1 MKNQEIVRISIDL
14 WHPIYKTGT
23 IWKITQTYTHVC
35 VSFCTS
41 HTSSLSC
48 FPPTLSPKM
57 SQQAQSWRSV
67 SVSYWS
73 PWSWSSWSPSSTFS
87 SHWVRIFLRSL
98 WGFPKKGK
106 KENEKTSKKKWDFT
120 KPRAGPGSE
129 KHEWKL
135 LLKWQQIVHRLLDR
149 KPQNFRAAKQVAG
162 PGQLKQRLQNGWLH

>member
-48 FPPTLSPKM
+48 SPPTLSPKM
-57 SQQAQSWRSV
+57 SQPAQSWRSV

-73 PWSWSSWSPSSTFS
+73 PWSSWSPSSTFS

-98 WGFPKKGK
+98 ESTNGNYYWNGSRLYIDCLI
-106 KENEKTSKKKWDFT
+106 ENLKINMQRNRWRDQDSWSSGET
-120 KPRAGPGSE
+120 A
-129 KHEWKL
+129 EWVTAPIGIQVSL
-135 LLKWQQIVHRLLDR
+135 LLRRSTHTLFDTHAHEHAL
-149 KPQNFRAAKQVAG
+149 
-162 PGQLKQRLQNGWLH
+162 